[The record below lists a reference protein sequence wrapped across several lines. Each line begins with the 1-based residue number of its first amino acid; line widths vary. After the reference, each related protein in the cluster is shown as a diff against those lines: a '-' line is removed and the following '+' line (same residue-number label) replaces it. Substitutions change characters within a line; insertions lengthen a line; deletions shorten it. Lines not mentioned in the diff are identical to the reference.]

1 VTPWEGDSP
10 GVGCGKHHGSE
21 AGLVGGIAKF
31 FTDGRRE
38 CNEPFISYSLK
49 SQKKSLPSA
58 FFPGIPAGES
68 GE

>member
-1 VTPWEGDSP
+1 
-10 GVGCGKHHGSE
+10 
-21 AGLVGGIAKF
+21 VGGIAKF
-31 FTDGRRE
+31 FKDGRRE
-38 CNEPFISYSLK
+38 FNEPFISYSLK